1 MANWD
6 WLKNS
11 SQWLND
17 NQGRFSATMSDLAGI
32 VAPQN
37 PFAASGLGR
46 KLSER
51 NVYAKAL
58 QEKQG
63 DQDDAR
69 RLLQGILSGKVKPS
83 PREQPGFTGLSLT
96 PGKGGE
102 TFLKTEYTL
111 SGAEDPDKAPT
122 QGQSSL
128 ANRPVPPASSSDLPW
143 DMTIGPS
150 GTPDFSYRDPEMQG
164 RIPPPEAVQQMLAL
178 REQGQQPR
186 RPRVVNTQGQPVG
199 TPQRSDFNPA
209 ELGILPTEKQAQLA
223 QMGRYGD
230 ELGLALAKLMGDR
243 DYQQQRLAMDWVQ
256 LNRPGKPAPPP
267 EPELYYDAE
276 GNPSWH
282 LPGDQNIPQGTYP
295 VGKVP
300 KTPEEPELYYDAE
313 GNPSWYLPG
322 DPNIPKGTYP
332 VGKRPKTPEEPAP
345 PPEEPELYYDA
356 EGNPSWHLPG
366 DPNIPQGTYPVGKRP
381 KTPKAPPPPP
391 EPELYYDADGN
402 PSWYLPGDPN
412 IPQGTYPVGKMP
424 KTPEEPDAPIT
435 TLDPAKQEQY
445 RQSFYNMLSSAMTE
459 GQVPTGQQDRRGD
472 PVMRPIDEQA
482 ANQLTEMSMNM
493 GRGRFYAYE
502 EQGGSGWFSGKE
514 GPLDFFPNKGTPTLV
529 EYRIAPEYAD
539 QLPNIREAA
548 KFDGWPK
555 AISEMKARGVLI
567 PVETGN
573 E

>member
-11 SQWLND
+11 SQWLNN

-143 DMTIGPS
+143 DMTVGPS
-150 GTPDFSYRDPEMQG
+150 GTPEFSYRDPEMQG
-164 RIPPPEAVQQMLAL
+164 RIPPPEAVQQMLAIQG
-178 REQGQQPR
+178 QGQQPR
-186 RPRVVNTQGQPVG
+186 RPRVVNTQGQPVK

-223 QMGRYGD
+223 QMGRYND

-243 DYQQQRLAMDWVQ
+243 DYQQQRLAMDWAQ
-256 LNRPGKPAPPP
+256 LNRPGKSAPSP
-267 EPELYYDAE
+267 
-276 GNPSWH
+276 
-282 LPGDQNIPQGTYP
+282 
-295 VGKVP
+295 
-300 KTPEEPELYYDAE
+300 
-313 GNPSWYLPG
+313 
-322 DPNIPKGTYP
+322 
-332 VGKRPKTPEEPAP
+332 
-345 PPEEPELYYDA
+345 EPELYYDA

-366 DPNIPQGTYPVGKRP
+366 DPNIPQGTYPVGQRPKTPEEPELYYDAEGNPSWYLPGDPNIPQGTYPVGKMP

-391 EPELYYDADGN
+391 KPELYYDADGN

-424 KTPEEPDAPIT
+424 KTPEAPDAPIT

-459 GQVPTGQQDRRGD
+459 GQVPTGQQDRRGN

-502 EQGGSGWFSGKE
+502 ERGRSGWFSGKE

>member
-83 PREQPGFTGLSLT
+83 PREQPGFTGLSLNS
-96 PGKGGE
+96 GRGGE

-143 DMTIGPS
+143 DMTVGPS

-186 RPRVVNTQGQPVG
+186 RPRVVNTQGQPVT

-209 ELGILPTEKQAQLA
+209 ELGILPTGKQAQLA

-243 DYQQQRLAMDWVQ
+243 DYQQQRLEMDWKQ
-256 LNRPGKPAPPP
+256 LNRSGKSAPSP
-267 EPELYYDAE
+267 
-276 GNPSWH
+276 
-282 LPGDQNIPQGTYP
+282 
-295 VGKVP
+295 
-300 KTPEEPELYYDAE
+300 EPELYYDAE

-322 DPNIPKGTYP
+322 DQ
-332 VGKRPKTPEEPAP
+332 
-345 PPEEPELYYDA
+345 
-356 EGNPSWHLPG
+356 
-366 DPNIPQGTYPVGKRP
+366 NIPQGTY
-381 KTPKAPPPPP
+381 A
-391 EPELYYDADGN
+391 
-402 PSWYLPGDPN
+402 
-412 IPQGTYPVGKMP
+412 VGKMP
-424 KTPEEPDAPIT
+424 ETPEEPQR
-435 TLDPAKQEQY
+435 TLDLKQQADVGAE
-445 RQSFYNMLSSAMTE
+445 YNLLTDAL
-459 GQVPTGQQDRRGD
+459 RRGEGVRSSNGQLNYNGD
-472 PVMRPIDEQA
+472 LTQSSVDR
-482 ANQLTEMSMNM
+482 ANQLSTMLNS
-493 GRGRFYAYE
+493 GAFWKYE
-502 EQGGSGWFSGKE
+502 PRQEVSGWFNDAPARAVE
-514 GPLDFFPNKGTPTLV
+514 YQLRPNLEKYDTVLTRIRQAAEMVGWQDAIDKAIELGLLV
-529 EYRIAPEYAD
+529 EVGE
-539 QLPNIREAA
+539 
-548 KFDGWPK
+548 
-555 AISEMKARGVLI
+555 
-567 PVETGN
+567 
-573 E
+573 

>member
-83 PREQPGFTGLSLT
+83 PREQPGFTGLSLNS
-96 PGKGGE
+96 GRGGE

-143 DMTIGPS
+143 DMAVGPS

-186 RPRVVNTQGQPVG
+186 RPRVVNTQGQPVK

-276 GNPSWH
+276 GNPSW
-282 LPGDQNIPQGTYP
+282 
-295 VGKVP
+295 
-300 KTPEEPELYYDAE
+300 
-313 GNPSWYLPG
+313 YLPG

-332 VGKRPKTPEEPAP
+332 VGKRPKTPEVPAP

-366 DPNIPQGTYPVGKRP
+366 DPNIPQGTYPVGK
-381 KTPKAPPPPP
+381 
-391 EPELYYDADGN
+391 
-402 PSWYLPGDPN
+402 
-412 IPQGTYPVGKMP
+412 MP
-424 KTPEEPDAPIT
+424 KTPEEPQR
-435 TLDPAKQEQY
+435 TLDLKQQADFGAE
-445 RQSFYNMLSSAMTE
+445 YNLLTDAL
-459 GQVPTGQQDRRGD
+459 RRGEGVRSSNGQLNYKGD
-472 PVMRPIDEQA
+472 LTQSSVDR
-482 ANQLTEMSMNM
+482 ANQLSTMINS
-493 GRGRFYAYE
+493 GAFWKYE
-502 EQGGSGWFSGKE
+502 PRQVIPGWGNDI
-514 GPLDFFPNKGTPTLV
+514 PARAV
-529 EYRIAPEYAD
+529 EYRLRSDLEQYDTVLTRIRQSAEVEGWQEAID
-539 QLPNIREAA
+539 Q
-548 KFDGWPK
+548 
-555 AISEMKARGVLI
+555 AIELGLL
-567 PVETGN
+567 VEVG